1 MSMYILGIKII
12 LNGFG
17 KNNFEHAFLEK
28 RKKKVNNAFCGSLE
42 LTLHPLPQGGS
53 YYRCV
58 SRQRVGGG
66 ASSYKKHG
74 HL

>member
-1 MSMYILGIKII
+1 MPMYILGIKII

-42 LTLHPLPQGGS
+42 LTLHPLPHTEIAG
-53 YYRCV
+53 R
-58 SRQRVGGG
+58 
-66 ASSYKKHG
+66 
-74 HL
+74 